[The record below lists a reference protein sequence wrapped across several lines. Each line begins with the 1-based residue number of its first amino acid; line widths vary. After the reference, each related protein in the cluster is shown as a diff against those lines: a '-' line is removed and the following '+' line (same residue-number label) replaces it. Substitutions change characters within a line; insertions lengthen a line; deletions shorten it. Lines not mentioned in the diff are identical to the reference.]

1 MTWPLPQRLLT
12 QVPGPPWDNLV
23 WLYDFWWFKQALF
36 VQQVSPW
43 VNPNIFQPFGYH
55 LALSET
61 TLASKALALPFL
73 IVGNEV
79 LAYNAL
85 VLLSFFL
92 SALAA
97 YLLVTGMTGRRSTGL
112 VAGVIFA
119 FCPYRV
125 HALGAGWIPLISTQW
140 VALSFWGLHRLLR
153 APSPRTGFLAGLFLS
168 LTFLSSWYYVV
179 MVGGAAALYLLVGW
193 WTRRS
198 DIDGSRTIWALLVC
212 GGVVALLT
220 LPALLPLITSKHEA
234 MRWTLRDVEKWS
246 AGPEDFFFPNIY
258 QPLWGRWFLRL
269 RATVPTFPWYA
280 PGFDFLGFVP
290 LGLAIVALRRVRRRL
305 ILPLVVVGAV
315 AFVLALGPTLHFAG
329 ERVYVPVP
337 SGVEALFSR
346 AMYLLT
352 GRLALNKTP
361 YYPLRMEGAIPVPLP
376 GLLFFLFV
384 PFASGMRTFYRFGL
398 LTMLAVAAL
407 GGMGAE
413 ALLQKWRGQMRYAVA
428 LALLIGLALFE
439 FAAVPFPY
447 GFTDMASLRSQPL
460 DRWLAQQPAG
470 LTMRLPLATAWN
482 GSALY
487 RTIGQQQP
495 AAYGHGTF
503 YEPAYLRQASDLES
517 FPDEQAIARLQA
529 WGVRYLLL
537 NTESFDRG
545 WADRPG
551 LSWQQVQTALANRPD
566 ITLLATFQDQTEWRD
581 ETVSGIIRGALPVEP
596 LVTGRV
602 AVYELTGQ
610 RDGR

>member
-36 VQQVSPW
+36 VQHVSLW
-43 VNPNIFQPFGYH
+43 VNPHIFQPFGYH

-61 TLASKALALPFL
+61 TLASKAIGLPFL
-73 IVGNEV
+73 LLGDEV
-79 LAYNAL
+79 LAYNAI

-92 SALAA
+92 SGLAA
-97 YLLVTGMTGRRSTGL
+97 YLLVTDLTGRRSVGL
-112 VAGVIFA
+112 LAGVIFA

-140 VALSFWGLHRLLR
+140 VVLSFWGLDRLLR
-153 APSPRTGFLAGLFLS
+153 APSLRIGFLAGLFLS
-168 LTFLSSWYYVV
+168 LTFLSSWYYLV
-179 MVGGAAALYLLVGW
+179 MVGGFAALYLVLRW
-193 WTRRS
+193 WAGAQTVNRPQVIR
-198 DIDGSRTIWALLVC
+198 ALLVC
-212 GGVVALLT
+212 GVVVALLT

-246 AGPEDFFFPNIY
+246 AGPEDFFYPSIY
-258 QPLWGRWFLRL
+258 HPLWGRWFLRL
-269 RATVPTFPWYA
+269 RAFVPTFPWYA

-290 LGLAIVALRRVRRRL
+290 LGLAIVALRRTRRRL
-305 ILPLVVVGAV
+305 IAPMAIIGVV

-329 ERVYVPVP
+329 QRVYVPVP

-346 AMYLLT
+346 GMYLLT
-352 GRLALNKTP
+352 GKLALNKTP
-361 YYPLRMEGAIPVPLP
+361 YYPLRVDGAIPVPLP

-398 LTMLAVAAL
+398 LTMLAVATL
-407 GGMGAE
+407 SGFGSI
-413 ALLQKWRGQMRYAVA
+413 ALLRKWRGQRRYH
-428 LALLIGLALFE
+428 LTIALLVGAALFE
-439 FAAVPFPY
+439 FVAVPFPY
-447 GFTDMASLRSQPL
+447 GFTDVARLRNQPL
-460 DRWLAQQPAG
+460 DRWLAAQPAG

-487 RTIGQQQP
+487 RTTVNRQP

-503 YEPAYLRQASDLES
+503 YEPEYLRQAADLES
-517 FPDEQAIARLQA
+517 FPDERAIARLRA
-529 WGVRYLLL
+529 WGVRYVVLSMG
-537 NTESFDRG
+537 SFDEG

-551 LSWQQVQTALANRPD
+551 LSWKAVQTALAKRSD
-566 ITLLATFQDQTEWRD
+566 ITLLATFEDQTEWRD
-581 ETVSGIIRGALPVEP
+581 ETVSGIIQGALPVEP
-596 LVTGRV
+596 VVTGRV
-602 AVYELTGQ
+602 AVYELKGQ
-610 RDGR
+610 R